1 MNKFL
6 FFFFFLLPFLHM
18 EPKEIHTSTAKLK
31 KNRKSFFSWILNNT
45 SLVQDTTTDE
55 SVKNKHDLEVKDQQ
69 HQLQLMNTSYSCPT
83 TTAATHSSINSLQ
96 VATNHPM
103 INHHSDIEIPSRRQ
117 SHLYTPFH
125 KNNTNTEPSEIILSD
140 SSELYQRRSYYSAQ
154 LTTTTTTTTD
164 LNISTSSLTRS
175 ATWQPSGAS
184 STVNNNTLEH
194 QNQSFHADCIP
205 DRRTSRN
212 YAANPEIQARLNAML
227 NSDKASY
234 LSSVLQSSTNNTT
247 VHRRSTTP

>member
-1 MNKFL
+1 MSL
-6 FFFFFLLPFLHM
+6 YGIFLLKI
-18 EPKEIHTSTAKLK
+18 KETIYVSP
-31 KNRKSFFSWILNNT
+31 
-45 SLVQDTTTDE
+45 VGDTTTDE
-55 SVKNKHDLEVKDQQ
+55 SDKNKHDLEVKDQQ
-69 HQLQLMNTSYSCPT
+69 HHLQLMNTSYSCST
-83 TTAATHSSINSLQ
+83 VTTATNSSINSLQ

-125 KNNTNTEPSEIILSD
+125 KNNKNTEPSEIILSD

-154 LTTTTTTTTD
+154 LTTNTNTTD

-184 STVNNNTLEH
+184 PSTVINNTLEH
-194 QNQSFHADCIP
+194 PDQSLHADCIP

-227 NSDKASY
+227 NSDRASY